1 MACGGTN
8 RRPLNLVAVFIVETQ
23 KADFSDKS
31 AGYVGY
37 CFVQSLQLANCK
49 PQACGF
55 IESISLIF
63 LWIKLQSHK
72 IGSEGEIPS
81 RSVIHTSDYSLPRN
95 ILHFTNYS

>member
-63 LWIKLQSHK
+63 LWIKL
-72 IGSEGEIPS
+72 
-81 RSVIHTSDYSLPRN
+81 
-95 ILHFTNYS
+95 